1 MPTDTPLEEVLEKVV
16 EAISNQA
23 PVESDKKGKEDTK
36 CLHTFG
42 HLAKLEKNSS
52 IPEECLLCSKL
63 MECMASS

>member
-1 MPTDTPLEEVLEKVV
+1 MSTDVPLDEVLEKVV

-23 PVESDKKGKEDTK
+23 PVESDKKGKDATK
-36 CLHTFG
+36 CPHTFG
-42 HLAKLEKNSS
+42 YLSKLEKNSP